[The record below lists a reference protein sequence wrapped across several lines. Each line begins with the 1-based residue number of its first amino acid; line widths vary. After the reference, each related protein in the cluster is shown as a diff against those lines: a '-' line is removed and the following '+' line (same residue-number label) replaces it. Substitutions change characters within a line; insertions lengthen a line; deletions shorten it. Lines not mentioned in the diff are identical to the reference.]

1 MKRQLVFLPIAA
13 SEMDVLSGEIAVAD
27 RVAYT
32 VTPRLLEELG
42 YGENDSEDAEY
53 AALVLASVAG
63 LAAHGIRLV
72 VVTEVDPSLVS
83 AGEDPANGQVVL
95 AELPTRSITSWF
107 ADEPGTDVTD
117 AAAISKDLSIDQ
129 AWDLDQVQDLLNHH
143 DLLWND
149 VVEYR
154 RHKED

>member
-53 AALVLASVAG
+53 AALVLASVAA
-63 LAAHGIRLV
+63 LTTHGERLV
-72 VVTEVDPSLVS
+72 VVAEVDPALVR
-83 AGEDPANGQVVL
+83 AGDDPDNGQIVL
-95 AELPTRSITSWF
+95 TSCPASAITAWF
-107 ADEPGTDVTD
+107 ADEPGTDVAD
-117 AAAISKDLSIDQ
+117 AAALSKGLTIDE
-129 AWDLDQVQDLLNHH
+129 AWDLPQVQALLHEH

-154 RHKED
+154 RG